1 MGTLI
6 HQGITVGGGASELS
20 GLSDTNISNP
30 QNEQVLKYDS
40 TSQKWINSSGG
51 GGSSTL
57 ADLTDTSIATPTTG
71 QALVYS
77 SIGKWTNVTLPSVS
91 EGVEMN
97 NGSELRFGVDS
108 NGKYGY
114 IKPGESTVTPF
125 VSYSEVVNPSGGTTV
140 TIGG

>member
-1 MGTLI
+1 MQCGNVEETDRSVEMAKQYVDLN
-6 HQGITVGGGASELS
+6 GITV
-20 GLSDTNISNP
+20 
-30 QNEQVLKYDS
+30 YDEEI
-40 TSQKWINSSGG
+40 KAYIAEHGG

-57 ADLTDTSIATPTTG
+57 ADLTDTSIATPATG

-77 SIGKWTNVTLPSVS
+77 SIGKWTNVNLDRVR
-91 EGVEMN
+91 MN
-97 NGSELRFGVDS
+97 NNSDIRFGVDS

>member
-1 MGTLI
+1 MST
-6 HQGITVGGGASELS
+6 ITKIKINNTE
-20 GLSDTNISNP
+20 
-30 QNEQVLKYDS
+30 YDLPS
-40 TSQKWINSSGG
+40 G

-57 ADLTDTSIATPTTG
+57 AGLTDTDISSPTTG
-71 QALVYS
+71 QALAYAS
-77 SIGKWTNVTLPSVS
+77 TGKWTPVNLDRVR
-91 EGVEMN
+91 MN
-97 NGSELRFGVDS
+97 NDSDIRFGVDG